1 MKKSFENFIK
11 MLTFRKKE
19 SSVLGQRKY
28 GTVKSCQLSNKS
40 VLGSRKYS
48 GKEI

>member
-19 SSVLGQRKY
+19 NSVLGQRKY
-28 GTVKSCQLSNKS
+28 GEKAQNKPIDKSILS
-40 VLGSRKYS
+40 SRKYS
-48 GKEI
+48 GGEL